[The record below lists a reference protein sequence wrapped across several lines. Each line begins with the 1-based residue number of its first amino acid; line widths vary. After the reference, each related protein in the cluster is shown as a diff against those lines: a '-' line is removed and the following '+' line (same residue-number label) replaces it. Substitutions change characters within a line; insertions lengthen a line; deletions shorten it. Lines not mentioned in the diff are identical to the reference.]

1 MPKKTAC
8 ISIRVTPLSA
18 SKYAGQRIH
27 YLRLGVPPGYVDPG
41 RTHLNTALIE
51 PPGLDNLKRH
61 LADIKSRSS
70 CRQKVVPKR
79 VAYAGILTF
88 SHEAQKRIARLSADE
103 IERRVE
109 ASVEAVAAAH
119 AVPVLGLVIHRDE
132 AAPHAHFMFGSV
144 RTDGTGRALRLA
156 PRDTSAMQ
164 DLAAEA
170 WEDLGIGRGRSIG
183 QRIKAGE
190 STSTTIHKNVKEL
203 HESLPE
209 QIAAVRAELE
219 KNTAKLI
226 ANRHTL
232 ADVESRY
239 EAAAS
244 RLRKIQDRIR
254 QHLPALQRS
263 KENERLSA
271 TVADRD
277 AQIADLKHRIED
289 LSRRERQSV
298 SVVRQLIRHLPAA
311 ERKRVEGNLGKL
323 GRTDL
328 TPGRPDRSRASTNQG
343 FVSAG

>member
-18 SKYAGQRIH
+18 SKYAGQRTH
-27 YLRLGVPPGYVDPG
+27 DLRLGVPPGYVDPG
-41 RTHLNTALIE
+41 RTHLNTTLIE
-51 PPGLDNLKRH
+51 PPGLDDLKRH

-88 SHEAQKRIARLSADE
+88 SREAQKRIAGLSADE

-119 AVPVLGLVIHRDE
+119 AVPILGLVIHRDE
-132 AAPHAHFMFGSV
+132 AALHAHFLFGSV
-144 RTDGTGRALRLA
+144 RTDGTGLALRLT

-164 DLAAEA
+164 DLAAKA

-183 QRIKAGE
+183 QRIKDGE
-190 STSTTIHKNVKEL
+190 STSATIHKNVKEL
-203 HESLPE
+203 HESLPKE
-209 QIAAVRAELE
+209 IAAARAELE
-219 KNTAKLI
+219 KTTAELS
-226 ANRHTL
+226 ARRRAL
-232 ADVESRY
+232 ADVEARHET
-239 EAAAS
+239 EAR
-244 RLRKIQDRIR
+244 RLRETQG
-254 QHLPALQRS
+254 HLQVLKRS
-263 KENERLSA
+263 KEFEQLRA

-277 AQIADLKHRIED
+277 TQIADLRRQIEN
-289 LSRRERQSV
+289 LRRRERQSV

-311 ERKRVEGNLGKL
+311 KRQRVEGNLRKL

-328 TPGRPDRSRASTNQG
+328 TPEQSNRLRTRTNYE